1 MTDDALLK
9 TFVIRHSSSVI
20 PSMRLLLN
28 GVSKSFGSQRVL
40 DAISVD
46 FGELRTL
53 AFIGPSGGGKST
65 LLRIVAGLE
74 MPDVGSV
81 TLDGQSIDFQHEDA
95 SRQHT
100 RGLGIVFQSFN
111 LFPHLTALEN
121 ITLPLEKVHGLSAA
135 DARDTAM
142 TALRRFRL
150 EDHAHKK
157 PAELSGGQK
166 QRVAIARAIAIK
178 PRVLLFD
185 EPTSALD
192 PEMTAEVLDVIGEL
206 RDEGRD
212 FLLVTHEMGFARHV
226 ADRVA
231 FLAGGRIVEHAPA
244 AELFAEPQSAAC
256 RDFLSRVL
264 KY

>member
-1 MTDDALLK
+1 MLL
-9 TFVIRHSSSVI
+9 
-20 PSMRLLLN
+20 RLN
-28 GVSKSFGSQRVL
+28 HVSKSFGSQRVL
-40 DAISVD
+40 DAITAD

-65 LLRIVAGLE
+65 LLRILAGLE
-74 MPDVGSV
+74 TPDSG
-81 TLDGQSIDFQHEDA
+81 TIEFDGQLIDFRDEPL
-95 SRQHT
+95 RRHT
-100 RGLGIVFQSFN
+100 RALGIVFQSFN

-135 DARDTAM
+135 EARDTALA
-142 TALRRFRL
+142 ALRRFRL
-150 EDHAHKK
+150 EDHAPKR

-178 PRVLLFD
+178 PRLLLFD

-192 PEMTAEVLDVIGEL
+192 PEMTAEVLDAIEEL
-206 RDEGRD
+206 KEEGIA

-231 FLAGGRIVEHAPA
+231 FLAAGRIVEHAPA
-244 AELFAEPQSAAC
+244 AELFAAPQTAEC
-256 RDFLSRVL
+256 RDVL
-264 KY
+264 ARILRY